1 MFAASIRVKTS
12 LISTPVDEVEEEV
25 EEEEVEVVLFNSP
38 SVVFSLLSV
47 LSAVGGGSVALSL
60 ACKDIRFTR
69 YPVGQVAVSVSV
81 SRRRRTV
88 VWNKQE

>member
-25 EEEEVEVVLFNSP
+25 EDEEEEEVDVALFISP
-38 SVVFSLLSV
+38 SVVLSLRSV
-47 LSAVGGGSVALSL
+47 LAAVGGGSVALSL

-69 YPVGQVAVSVSV
+69 YPVGQVA
-81 SRRRRTV
+81 
-88 VWNKQE
+88 